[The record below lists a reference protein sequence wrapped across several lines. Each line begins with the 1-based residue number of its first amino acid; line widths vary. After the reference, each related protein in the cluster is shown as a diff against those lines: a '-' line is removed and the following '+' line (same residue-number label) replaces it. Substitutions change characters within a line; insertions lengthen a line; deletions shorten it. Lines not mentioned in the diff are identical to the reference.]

1 MLQSRLLP
9 ANHATT
15 HAKRQSVVT
24 RAADS
29 NWPAGKHP
37 LPPLLQGSAAVQ
49 PMPVSARKLQS
60 HAHRCSQLPRQH
72 VDCTAAPYGH
82 SLAAE
87 LLPPPQPRARILC
100 LVITGALRRQQ
111 G

>member
-49 PMPVSARKLQS
+49 PMPVSCS
-60 HAHRCSQLPRQH
+60 HMHIVVVSCHDSMLTAQL
-72 VDCTAAPYGH
+72 
-82 SLAAE
+82 
-87 LLPPPQPRARILC
+87 LLMGIAWPLNYSPHPN
-100 LVITGALRRQQ
+100 LVRVFCAW
-111 G
+111 